1 MIAPKFRIFDP
12 IDGTWYCATE
22 EYLWTKD
29 QAKATLADEET
40 FAACAGGNPLFEAQ
54 WVRVYD
60 APEEKAPEEKAP
72 EAIVVRSRGF
82 DMAPN
87 ATSRAEL
94 LLGMCDEDDEKFA
107 DIVTAFALASSAV
120 ERLPDGRHKSLAATA
135 LEDAF
140 TRAVYAVMGVG
151 GILPSQ
157 KRVPK

>member
-1 MIAPKFRIFDP
+1 MSGAPKFRIFDP

-22 EYLWTKD
+22 EYLWSFL
-29 QAKATLADEET
+29 QSEATLADEAKLNEL
-40 FAACAGGNPLFEAQ
+40 AATPELLTR

-60 APEEKAPEEKAP
+60 AREEKAP

-94 LLGMCDEDDEKFA
+94 LLGMCDADDEKFS
-107 DIVTAFALASSAV
+107 DVVTAFALASSAV
-120 ERLPDGRHKSLAATA
+120 ERLPEGRHKSLAATA

-157 KRVPK
+157 KKRVPK